1 MTAPASQAR
10 FSRASYFG
18 SSGFREVGN
27 EDTMSCCRRLIRY
40 IADPSTVR
48 AYLMGEFGRSPPI
61 DRIRGMRDEYVAQ
74 VEIRRVPYLIEEP
87 AETVLAVP
95 AAVAAIK
102 AEAVKEERAHV
113 HRLHIRS
120 AAEVIVSGAVHFG
133 LTASD
138 ITCTRKTGGVVRAR
152 NLIAMVLF
160 ARGNSYSSI
169 GRFIKRDHSTV
180 IHAANMFFSRDIHEP
195 VSAEAWAKMAP
206 CVLAA
211 ARTLDELIAMRGG
224 L

>member
-1 MTAPASQAR
+1 
-10 FSRASYFG
+10 
-18 SSGFREVGN
+18 
-27 EDTMSCCRRLIRY
+27 MSCCRRLIRY

-61 DRIRGMRDEYVAQ
+61 DRIRNMRDEYVAQ
-74 VEIRRVPYLIEEP
+74 IEIRRVPYLVEEP
-87 AETVLAVP
+87 AEKIRPAPAVVETP
-95 AAVAAIK
+95 AVNV
-102 AEAVKEERAHV
+102 EALKEERAHI
-113 HRLHIRS
+113 HRLHIHS

-138 ITCTRKTGGVVRAR
+138 ITGARKTGGIVRAR

-180 IHAANMFFSRDIHEP
+180 IHAANMFFARDIHEP